1 MGARGDATTLKPDS
15 AAATSNVSQ
24 SASLFQQKDYTRW
37 CKQALQEC
45 ADRERPAILFD
56 STIAE
61 PRESLSK
68 LLKNAFGEVI
78 TDRYTSVFS
87 TGNSFAV
94 AALAQRYSVSEDHIV
109 CATGASSAFRMTLRA
124 LLSPGDHVLMERP
137 GFDLLTN
144 LTRRAGG
151 RCSYFTRPAPDFEL
165 RPDDIAAEMRPDTR
179 LIVLTHLHNP
189 SGAAANPESLK
200 TLAAAAQRQNA
211 LVIVDEVYADFT
223 CDGVCRP
230 AAALA
235 GNIISVNSLTKVYG
249 LHGLRFGWAIA
260 APDLAASIR
269 EANDGDESNLSKLS
283 HAVAALVLEDL
294 EPFEGHWRGVLAE
307 TRPVLLRHV
316 EAMIADGLI
325 EGAVPPV
332 GCMYFPKI
340 CEVQHTAELAE
351 WLWRTHDV
359 LVAPGEL
366 FGLPGHVRI
375 GFGDN
380 AEQLNGD
387 LHRFAAGLRDW
398 RGQ

>member
-1 MGARGDATTLKPDS
+1 MKPDS
-15 AAATSNVSQ
+15 AAATSNASQ

-61 PRESLSK
+61 PREPLSK

-94 AALAQRYSVSEDHIV
+94 AALAQRYSVAEDYIV

-137 GFDLLTN
+137 GFDLLTS

-151 RCSYFTRPAPDFEL
+151 RCSYFTRRAPDFEL
-165 RPDDIAAEMRPDTR
+165 RPDEITAEMRPDTR

-249 LHGLRFGWAIA
+249 LHGLRFGWSLA
-260 APDLAASIR
+260 APDVAATIR
-269 EANDGDESNLSKLS
+269 DANDGDESNLSKLS
-283 HAVAALVLEDL
+283 HAVAALVLENL
-294 EPFEGHWRGVLAE
+294 EPFEQHWRDILAR
-307 TRPVLLRHV
+307 TRPVLARHA
-316 EAMIADGLI
+316 ETMAAENLI
-325 EGAVPPV
+325 QGAIPPD
-332 GCMYFPKI
+332 GCMYFPKV
-340 CEVQHTAELAE
+340 CDVQDSAELAE

-375 GFGDN
+375 GFGDD
-380 AEQLNGD
+380 ADRLDHD
-387 LHRFAAGLRDW
+387 LRRFAEGLRDW
-398 RGQ
+398 RTK